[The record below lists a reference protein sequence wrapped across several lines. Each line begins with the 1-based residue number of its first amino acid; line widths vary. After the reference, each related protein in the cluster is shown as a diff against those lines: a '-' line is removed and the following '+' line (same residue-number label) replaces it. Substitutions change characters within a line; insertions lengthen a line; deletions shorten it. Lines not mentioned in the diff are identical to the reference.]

1 MAVNK
6 NSTRC
11 RIRLSRQ
18 ECIELSFVVYY
29 AWSVSELLCSNIIC
43 ITFSR
48 HQRSRPQFMRALKFM
63 TGRGGLSIR
72 RGVELG
78 HYGSEENVRWK
89 SKNGS
94 TKKWKSNLELSLIGF

>member
-1 MAVNK
+1 
-6 NSTRC
+6 
-11 RIRLSRQ
+11 
-18 ECIELSFVVYY
+18 
-29 AWSVSELLCSNIIC
+29 
-43 ITFSR
+43 
-48 HQRSRPQFMRALKFM
+48 MRALKFM